1 MPKTPILSFLEPEI
15 PAGEELSYYTE
26 RGPICGNCTIVI
38 EEDIDIDDF
47 LSIYRL
53 PDIQEWETVWLGD
66 GWINEI
72 YILESF
78 FLIILRDNSIIL
90 EKEVV

>member
-1 MPKTPILSFLEPEI
+1 MHKTPTLSFLEPEI
-15 PAGEELSYYTE
+15 PKGEELSYYTE

-38 EEDIDIDDF
+38 DNDIDIDDF

-53 PDIQEWETVWLGD
+53 PALEEWETIWLGD

-72 YILESF
+72 YMLKAF
-78 FLIILRDNSIIL
+78 YLIILRDGSIIL
-90 EKEVV
+90 EREVI